1 MAKYIPPRNFNM
13 VTENIYRCITP
24 TDLNYPFLERL
35 NLKSIVYLSSNEMSE
50 SLKLFF
56 SDCGVRVYDISKS
69 FGSEINELLV
79 VNALLLVL
87 NTSNLPVMIM
97 SEEGSNKTGIVVACL
112 RKKQKWNLSSI
123 YEEYRRY
130 DGPDSDLDSEQFIEL
145 FDPDLISSVSEE

>member
-50 SLKLFF
+50 SLYTLQYILIFRKLFF

-69 FGSEINELLV
+69 FGSEINELV
-79 VNALLLVL
+79 VFEFHVL
-87 NTSNLPVMIM
+87 
-97 SEEGSNKTGIVVACL
+97 G
-112 RKKQKWNLSSI
+112 
-123 YEEYRRY
+123 
-130 DGPDSDLDSEQFIEL
+130 
-145 FDPDLISSVSEE
+145 